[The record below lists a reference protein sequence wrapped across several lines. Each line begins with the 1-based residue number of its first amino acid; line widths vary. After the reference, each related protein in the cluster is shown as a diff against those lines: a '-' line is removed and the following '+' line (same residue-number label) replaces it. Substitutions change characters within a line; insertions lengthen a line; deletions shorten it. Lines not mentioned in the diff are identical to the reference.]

1 MNPIKKSILVLIV
14 SHLAPVHAL
23 AFPKV
28 GIPRQSEGP
37 GIDVYFEELIGRK
50 LSTVEEHQVQDLMG
64 QVEDMKLR
72 PQNVAVFGGTEIIPL
87 ICGQFKAN
95 FHWARGIGGEINPCF
110 DPTSGKSYI
119 MRGTSFS
126 ASPTVAAALQ
136 AGVYIGPSH
145 LNKPVVG
152 QYGFVSMAKDIVP
165 FIRAHGQVSASLS
178 CIDEVTGLSSKKTW
192 ARTLEECQF
201 LAFGGLGFNVDGLF
215 RKFKDKLFSK
225 GADGAASA
233 SVAGA
238 EITVGVIFSIV
249 EFPWYERLR
258 NGAPISE
265 AFADWKTAQ

>member
-1 MNPIKKSILVLIV
+1 MNTIKSSLLVLIV
-14 SHLAPVHAL
+14 SSLAPVHAL
-23 AFPKV
+23 ALPNI
-28 GIPRQSEGP
+28 GIPKMAEAP
-37 GIDVYFEELIGRK
+37 AIDVYFEELIGRK

-64 QVEDMKLR
+64 QVEDLKLR
-72 PQNVAVFGGTEIIPL
+72 PQNVAVFGGTEIVPL

-110 DPTSGKSYI
+110 DPVSGKSYI

-152 QYGFVSMAKDIVP
+152 QYGFVSIAKNIAP

-178 CIDEVTGLSSKKTW
+178 CIDQITGLKQTW
-192 ARTLEECQF
+192 ERTLAECQF

-215 RKFKDKLFSK
+215 KKFKNKLFSK
-225 GADGAASA
+225 GADGGASV

-238 EITVGVIFSIV
+238 EVTVGVIFSIV

-258 NGAPISE
+258 NGAPVSE
-265 AFADWKTAQ
+265 AFADWKSAQ